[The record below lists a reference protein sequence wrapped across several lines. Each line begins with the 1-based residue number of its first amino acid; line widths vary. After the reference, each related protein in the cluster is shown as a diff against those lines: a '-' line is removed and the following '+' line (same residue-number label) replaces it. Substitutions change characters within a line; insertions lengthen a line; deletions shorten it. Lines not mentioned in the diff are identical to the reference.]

1 MPARP
6 KTATLVMRMMLAQRT
21 GRELAEEERPS
32 GVEHVTETSCA
43 IFAQSLAPAL
53 RGRAWV
59 AFECDDGAAGDW
71 SHFSMP
77 HDAERYARCRRRCA
91 AAIQELFRR
100 AGLADETFAEAT
112 KRRGGRPGLPAP
124 VFASDVR
131 DERPRLG
138 ALEIYFVVAAD
149 ASPGAELRTVLLHSK
164 LNSSLWPNTRVVVR
178 RLVNALGV
186 LTYEPPRARP
196 APDGEIDDDDAP
208 ATPTSPPAS
217 PGGTPASPSRAF
229 RRRAGAPSPKKRPHR
244 APLPRSHAGGGR
256 RAKEPCE
263 ACGQCRYRERYT
275 VVERFNKC
283 EGGTHTACHAHGW
296 PEASLKLARDAG
308 HGLTRWT
315 ARKIGDCCA
324 LRCATPFCNHLYV
337 REANHA
343 RSCLPSP
350 CARARPLDEL
360 AAPSPRARRPASSP
374 SDYMTSEYCL
384 ATRHT
389 VQYGSHAPAK
399 RVRVAVVVRF
409 PQPFAPGPD
418 LRDGSSA
425 LDGAPSLARSQGDDG
440 GFLSLARS
448 QGDDGFL
455 SIQRSTSDAGFLSLP
470 RSEAPAGDGDDE
482 RTRASAASQALLAAP
497 DDASS
502 KPPSL
507 PPRSSFLPSPAQ
519 LAAARAAAARDDA
532 SAPRGDASAASAA
545 APAAAAARDDA
556 SVASGLAPSVAPSAR
571 TPERRPS
578 WDASRSPPARR
589 TRILSTR
596 ARVVVV
602 VSPLGDPR
610 TGERSRGH
618 YEDGL
623 EAGLGARWAEPRR
636 GPKPA
641 WEKSHGKGH
650 AEPMRVDI
658 AGPASQYGCL
668 AARPPD
674 RAHAKISRCRAWVPR
689 EWNEIRRPALPSY
702 DCKAFGAPPDVE
714 PAISFTAQPPAPG
727 QHPSQFVGFLD
738 VAAGGRTYEVS
749 IRSTSGAASRS
760 YTLVQPSTPLAFAA
774 TGPACLCVTLA
785 RSASLQRSNSNSSMG
800 TVG

>member
-6 KTATLVMRMMLAQRT
+6 KTATLMMRMMLAQRT

-112 KRRGGRPGLPAP
+112 TRWGGRPGLPAP
-124 VFASDVR
+124 VFANDVR

-149 ASPGAELRTVLLHSK
+149 ASPSAELRTVLLHSK

-178 RLVNALGV
+178 KLVTALGV

-196 APDGEIDDDDAP
+196 APDGDDDDGDGAP

-217 PGGTPASPSRAF
+217 PLGGRG
-229 RRRAGAPSPKKRPHR
+229 RRRARFAAPRAAPSPKKRPHAR
-244 APLPRSHAGGGR
+244 APLPRHAQ
-256 RAKEPCE
+256 RAPR
-263 ACGQCRYRERYT
+263 AR
-275 VVERFNKC
+275 
-283 EGGTHTACHAHGW
+283 GW

-324 LRCATPFCNHLYV
+324 LRCATPFCNHLV
-337 REANHA
+337 PQANHA
-343 RSCLPSP
+343 RRVPAEP
-350 CARARPLDEL
+350 ARARGPLDDL

-389 VQYGSHAPAK
+389 
-399 RVRVAVVVRF
+399 
-409 PQPFAPGPD
+409 PFAPGPD

-455 SIQRSTSDAGFLSLP
+455 SIQRRRATLLP
-470 RSEAPAGDGDDE
+470 V
-482 RTRASAASQALLAAP
+482 
-497 DDASS
+497 
-502 KPPSL
+502 
-507 PPRSSFLPSPAQ
+507 
-519 LAAARAAAARDDA
+519 AAA
-532 SAPRGDASAASAA
+532 
-545 APAAAAARDDA
+545 
-556 SVASGLAPSVAPSAR
+556 
-571 TPERRPS
+571 RRPS

-589 TRILSTR
+589 TRLLSTR

-623 EAGLGARWAEPRR
+623 ETGLDARWAEPRR

-760 YTLVQPSTPLAFAA
+760 YVLVQPSTPLAFAA